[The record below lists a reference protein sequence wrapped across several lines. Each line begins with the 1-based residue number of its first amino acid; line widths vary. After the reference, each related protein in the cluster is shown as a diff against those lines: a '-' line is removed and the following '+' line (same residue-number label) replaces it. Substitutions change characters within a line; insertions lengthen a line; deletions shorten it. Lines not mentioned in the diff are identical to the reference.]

1 MADSPAERRRGWT
14 PRDRERLSDYERDW
28 TRPLRPE
35 EIREQHHDERS
46 RIIESDPAAAKP
58 KRRSK
63 TTTTKR
69 KPRMK

>member
-1 MADSPAERRRGWT
+1 MADSPKEGRHEWT
-14 PRDRERLSDYERDW
+14 AKDLERLLDYERDW

-46 RIIESDPAAAKP
+46 RTIVGEPAAAKP

-63 TTTTKR
+63 TSVTKR